1 MKSARAIV
9 AIALACVG
17 NSVRADVSQFVDP
30 FIGTGG
36 TGHCNPGAARP
47 FSFVKPG
54 PDTGNGSWAYCGG
67 YRYED
72 NMLDGFSQ
80 THLSGVGR
88 AEMGDVLLLPF
99 TGEKVRRRVSFTHK
113 GEIAKPGYY
122 AVTLD
127 DGKVCAELTATRVV
141 AFHRYT
147 FKAAPARLIVDFQ
160 HGLTSVKDLVATH
173 VLTNVCMFGEDGRS
187 IQGWTRVRK
196 NWPEHSYY
204 YSLVFDHS
212 IRGKTLLAPLP
223 GEKGGR
229 YVLDFDLKE
238 GNSLQVKVAFSMNSV
253 ENAVANGKTELPD
266 WNFERVRSQAAAE
279 WEELLSRVELET
291 PNQQLLRNFY
301 TALYHAFLHPD
312 NVADVGEAPRYST
325 FSLWD
330 TFRAAHPLYTLLVP
344 ERVEGFV
351 ASILDFQKSYGYLP
365 IWMMWGREGY
375 CMIGNHAVPVLL
387 DAWKKGFKFDRNAA
401 YEAVRTSLLK
411 SYPADAKANWAIYD
425 KYGYYPYDLVPFEGV
440 SRVMECTFDD
450 WCAEQMARML
460 GYDAD
465 ARRFEKR
472 ANYWRNVFDFQIG
485 FVRGKDSHGAWRAP
499 YDPEWYGIP
508 RKQQERDFTEGNGWQ
523 YTFHVLHDVPGL
535 VAAFG
540 GKERLL
546 ARLDELFTTQ
556 SSGEILCQDATGNI
570 GQYAHGNEPCHHV
583 AWLYALLGERRKTV
597 ERVEQI
603 CREFYKDTPEGL
615 CGNDDCGQM
624 SAWYVFATLGFYPY
638 NPASAEYVWGVPRVP
653 KAVIRLWNGKKLNI
667 VKEEHPLSTEIGVS
681 QNGAQKSTPVISH
694 QELIEGGTLLFK
706 TTENSTKNERI
717 RK

>member
-1 MKSARAIV
+1 MKRCARAIIV
-9 AIALACVG
+9 IALVCVG
-17 NSVRADVSQFVDP
+17 HSIRAGVSQFVDP

-36 TGHCNPGAARP
+36 SGHCNPGATRP

-72 NMLDGFSQ
+72 NMLEGFSQ

-99 TGEKVRRRVSFTHK
+99 TGEEIRRRVLFTHK
-113 GEIAKPGYY
+113 GEIATPGYY

-127 DGKVCAELTATRVV
+127 DGKVRAELTATRVV

-160 HGLTSVKDLVATH
+160 HGLTSVKDFVSSH
-173 VLTNVCMFGEDGRS
+173 VLTNACTFGEDNRS

-204 YSLVFDHS
+204 YSLVFDRP
-212 IRGKTLLAPLP
+212 IQKKTLLPPLE
-223 GEKGGR
+223 GENGAR
-229 YVLDFDLKE
+229 YVLDFDLNE
-238 GNSLQVKVAFSMNSV
+238 GESLQVKIAFSMNSV
-253 ENAVANGKTELPD
+253 EKAVANGKAELPD
-266 WNFERVRSQAAAE
+266 WDFERVRSQAAAE

-291 PNQQLLRNFY
+291 PDQQLLRNFY
-301 TALYHAFLHPD
+301 TALYHTFLHPD

-344 ERVEGFV
+344 ERVEDFV

-365 IWMMWGREGY
+365 IWMMWGCEGY

-387 DAWKKGFKFDRNAA
+387 DAWLKGFRFDRDAA

-411 SYPADAKANWAIYD
+411 SHPADTKANWAIYD
-425 KYGYYPYDLVPFEGV
+425 QYGYYPYNLVPYEGV

-450 WCAEQMARML
+450 WCAAQMARKL
-460 GYDAD
+460 GYEAD
-465 ARRFEKR
+465 ARYFENR
-472 ANYWRNVFDFQIG
+472 ANYWHNVFDSESG
-485 FVRGKDSHGAWRAP
+485 FVRGKDSQGAWRSP
-499 YDPEWYGIP
+499 YDPEWYEIP
-508 RKQQERDFTEGNGWQ
+508 EKQPERDFTEGNGWQ
-523 YTFHVLHDVPGL
+523 YTFHVLHDVSGL
-535 VAAFG
+535 IAAFST
-540 GKERLL
+540 KERLL
-546 ARLDELFTTQ
+546 TRLDELFTTR
-556 SSGEILCQDATGNI
+556 SRGEILCQDATGNI
-570 GQYAHGNEPCHHV
+570 GQYAHGNEPCHHI
-583 AWLYALLGERRKTV
+583 AWLYTLLGERRKTV

-603 CREFYKDTPEGL
+603 CREFYKDAPDGL

-638 NPASAEYVWGVPRVP
+638 NPASGEYVWSLPRAP
-653 KAVIRLWNGKKLNI
+653 RSVIRLGNGKTLNI
-667 VKEEHPLSTEIGVS
+667 VKEALPAATEISAALNGVP
-681 QNGAQKSTPVISH
+681 KSTPVISH
-694 QELIEGGTLLFK
+694 QELIEGGTLLF
-706 TTENSTKNERI
+706 TVPKN
-717 RK
+717 

>member
-1 MKSARAIV
+1 MKRCARAIIV
-9 AIALACVG
+9 IVLVCVG
-17 NSVRADVSQFVDP
+17 HSIRAGVSQFVDP

-36 TGHCNPGAARP
+36 SGHCNPGATRP

-72 NMLDGFSQ
+72 NMLEGFSQ

-99 TGEKVRRRVSFTHK
+99 TGEEIRRRVLFTHK
-113 GEIAKPGYY
+113 GEIATPGYY

-127 DGKVCAELTATRVV
+127 DGKVRAELTATRVV

-160 HGLTSVKDLVATH
+160 HGLTSVKDFVSSH
-173 VLTNVCMFGEDGRS
+173 VLTNSCTFGEDNRS

-204 YSLVFDHS
+204 YSLVFDRP
-212 IRGKTLLAPLP
+212 IQKKTLLPPLE
-223 GEKGGR
+223 GENGAR
-229 YVLDFDLKE
+229 YVLDFDLNE
-238 GNSLQVKVAFSMNSV
+238 GESLQVKIAFSMNSV
-253 ENAVANGKTELPD
+253 EKAAANEKAELPD
-266 WNFERVRSQAAAE
+266 WDFERVRSQAAAE

-291 PNQQLLRNFY
+291 PDQQLLRNFY
-301 TALYHAFLHPD
+301 TALYHTFLHPD

-344 ERVEGFV
+344 ERVEDFV

-365 IWMMWGREGY
+365 IWMMWGCEGY

-387 DAWKKGFKFDRNAA
+387 DAWLKGFRFDRDAA

-411 SYPADAKANWAIYD
+411 SHPADTKANWAIYD
-425 KYGYYPYDLVPFEGV
+425 QYGYYPYNLVPYEGV

-450 WCAEQMARML
+450 WCAAQMARKL
-460 GYDAD
+460 GYEAD
-465 ARRFEKR
+465 ARYFENR
-472 ANYWRNVFDFQIG
+472 ANYWHNVFDSESG
-485 FVRGKDSHGAWRAP
+485 FVRGKDSQGAWRSP
-499 YDPEWYGIP
+499 YDPEWYEIP
-508 RKQQERDFTEGNGWQ
+508 EKQPERDFTEGNGWQ
-523 YTFHVLHDVPGL
+523 YTFHVLHDVSGL
-535 VAAFG
+535 VAAFST
-540 GKERLL
+540 KERLL
-546 ARLDELFTTQ
+546 TRLDELFTTR
-556 SSGEILCQDATGNI
+556 SRGEILCQDATGNI

-583 AWLYALLGERRKTV
+583 AWLYTLLGERRKTV

-603 CREFYKDTPEGL
+603 CREFYKDAPDGL

-638 NPASAEYVWGVPRVP
+638 NPASGEYVWSLPRAP
-653 KAVIRLWNGKKLNI
+653 RSVIRLGNGKTLNI
-667 VKEEHPLSTEIGVS
+667 VKEALPAATEISAALNGVP
-681 QNGAQKSTPVISH
+681 KSTPVISH
-694 QELIEGGTLLFK
+694 QELIEGGTLLF
-706 TTENSTKNERI
+706 TVPKN
-717 RK
+717 